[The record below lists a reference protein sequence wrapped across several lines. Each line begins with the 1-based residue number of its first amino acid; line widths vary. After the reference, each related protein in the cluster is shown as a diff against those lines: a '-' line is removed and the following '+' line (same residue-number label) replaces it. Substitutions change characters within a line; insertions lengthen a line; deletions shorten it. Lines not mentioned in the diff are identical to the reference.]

1 MHTSVINQESFVK
14 SRLPGRDFSFYRL
27 YLIIFAPMRKLVSAC
42 IIVVLLSSCFR
53 SKITVGEGPKL
64 NQELTAKNHYLVYGL
79 FPVKTADIKTMTAGS
94 SHYEVEL
101 VMTPLDAVLAS
112 FTGGIYV
119 PQTVIVKK

>member
-1 MHTSVINQESFVK
+1 MN
-14 SRLPGRDFSFYRL
+14 RLLPL
-27 YLIIFAPMRKLVSAC
+27 LLLISLTASA
-42 IIVVLLSSCFR
+42 CFR
-53 SKITVGEGPKL
+53 STITVGEGPKL